1 MSEPEFRVE
10 RADAAAARALLDDY
24 LADLRARLGEFD
36 DARGVTAGADE
47 MAPPAGVFLIGYVD
61 GDAVACG
68 GLKSRPEGAEVKRMW
83 VAPAVRRRGVGRHLL
98 AALEE
103 AARAAGHRRVVL
115 DTSSGQPEALAMY
128 RALGYREVPD
138 YNANPYAA
146 HWFAKAL

>member
-1 MSEPEFRVE
+1 MARDWQDLFVTNAEPV
-10 RADAAAARALLDDY
+10 A
-24 LADLRARLGEFD
+24 
-36 DARGVTAGADE
+36 ADE
-47 MAPPAGVFLIGYVD
+47 AEPAREEERRGFFRRLRENMSKTRQAI
-61 GDAVACG
+61 
-68 GLKSRPEGAEVKRMW
+68 SAEVSSTLFDELDAETW
-83 VAPAVRRRGVGRHLL
+83 EH
-98 AALEE
+98 LEE